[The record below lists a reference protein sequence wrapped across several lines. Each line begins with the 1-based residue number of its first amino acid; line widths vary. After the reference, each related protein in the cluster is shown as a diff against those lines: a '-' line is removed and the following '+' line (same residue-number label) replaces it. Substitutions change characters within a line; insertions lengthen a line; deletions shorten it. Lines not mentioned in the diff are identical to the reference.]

1 MTRKVFRYIAVVAVF
16 VFLAALFLIMGV
28 MYSYFTQ
35 LQTTQ
40 MKEHAALIS
49 RGIDLNG
56 EAYFDDLAP
65 EEYRIT
71 WMDADGTV
79 KYDNQVSADKMDNH
93 LEREEIREAMKTGEG
108 ESSRYST
115 TLMEK
120 MFYVAQ
126 RLDDGSIL
134 RLADAQRS
142 ILGLLLGMLQPLLII
157 ALIALVLSVV
167 LAYRLSRRIIQ
178 PINALNLDDPEGEGM
193 YEELEPFLNR
203 IQDQKAQISMQEE
216 SLRQK
221 KEEFETVTKNLPE
234 GMLLMDAEGK
244 ILSMNQAAAEFL
256 GIGSRSVGENIS
268 GQREAQELIPFIERA
283 LTGSQEET
291 VVHVGQREYQA
302 MISPVLSGQKVT
314 GVTILVLDM
323 SEKKKAEVM
332 RREFT
337 ANVSHELKTPLQTIS
352 GSAELLA
359 EGYVQPQRVSEFAQK
374 IHDESQRMI
383 ALVEDIIELSRLDEG
398 GTALEKEEVD
408 LYAIAEMTVS
418 NLSQTAEQADVALEL
433 DGSSVMMAGIPKL
446 LESMTYNLCDNA
458 IKYNKPGGSVKV
470 RVSCDGNE
478 ACLSVADDGIG
489 IPKEHQERIFERFY
503 RVDKSHSREVGGTG
517 LGLSLVKHAV
527 KAHGGNISL
536 DSAPGKG
543 TEITVTLPRVRNTL
557 H

>member
-433 DGSSVMMAGIPKL
+433 DGSSVMMAGIPQL

>member
-16 VFLAALFLIMGV
+16 VFLASLFLIMGV
-28 MYSYFTQ
+28 MYNYFTQ

-79 KYDNQVSADKMDNH
+79 KYDNQVSADKLDNH
-93 LEREEIREAMKTGEG
+93 LEREEIREALKTGEG
-108 ESSRYST
+108 DSSRYST

-157 ALIALVLSVV
+157 ALIALVLSVF

-178 PINALNLDDPEGEGM
+178 PINALDLDDPEGKEM

-203 IQDQKAQISMQEE
+203 IRDQKEQISIQEE
-216 SLRQK
+216 TLRQK

-234 GMLLMDAEGK
+234 GMLLMDTEGK
-244 ILSMNQAAAEFL
+244 ILSMNQAVADFL
-256 GIGSRSVGENIS
+256 EIGSASAGRNIRELGEA
-268 GQREAQELIPFIERA
+268 EELIPFIESA
-283 LTGSQEET
+283 LAGNQEET
-291 VVHVGQREYQA
+291 VIHVGQREYQA
-302 MISPVLSGQKVT
+302 MISPVRSGQKVT
-314 GVTILVLDM
+314 GVTILILDM
-323 SEKKKAEVM
+323 SEKKKAEMM

-359 EGYVQPQRVSEFAQK
+359 EGYVQPQRVPEFARK

-418 NLSQTAEQADVALEL
+418 NLSQTAEQADVSLEL
-433 DGSSVMMAGIPKL
+433 EGSSAIMTGIPQL

-458 IKYNKPGGSVKV
+458 IKYNRQGGSVKV
-470 RVSCDGNE
+470 RVSCEEGE
-478 ACLSVADDGIG
+478 ARLRVEDDGIG
-489 IPKEHQERIFERFY
+489 IPREHQERIFERFY

-527 KAHGGNISL
+527 KAHGGTIQLNST
-536 DSAPGKG
+536 PGQG
-543 TEITVTLPRVRNTL
+543 TEITVTLPCGGKTL

>member
-1 MTRKVFRYIAVVAVF
+1 MTRKVFRYIAIVAVL
-16 VFLAALFLIMGV
+16 VFLASSFLIMGV
-28 MYSYFTQ
+28 LYTYFTK
-35 LQTTQ
+35 LQIDQ
-40 MKEHAALIS
+40 MEEHAALIT
-49 RGIDLNG
+49 RGIELNG
-56 EAYFDDLAP
+56 EAYFDGITA

-79 KYDNQVSADKMDNH
+79 KYDNQVSADRLDNH
-93 LEREEIREAMKTGEG
+93 LQREEIRQALETGEG

-115 TLMEK
+115 TLMER

-157 ALIALVLSVV
+157 EVFALILSIV
-167 LAYRLSRRIIQ
+167 LAYRLSRKIIQ
-178 PINALNLDDPEGEGM
+178 PINALDLDDPAEEGA

-203 IQDQKAQISMQEE
+203 IRVQKQQIRMQEE

-234 GMLLMDAEGK
+234 GMLLMDSEGK
-244 ILSMNQAAAEFL
+244 ILALNSAAAEFL
-256 GIGSRSVGENIS
+256 GIGTRSVGRHIS
-268 GQREAQELIPFIERA
+268 ERSEAKELIPFIELA
-283 LTGSQEET
+283 LEGSQEET
-291 VVHVGQREYQA
+291 VIHPGQREYQA

-314 GVTILVLDM
+314 GVTVLILDM
-323 SEKKKAEVM
+323 SEKKKAEMM

-352 GSAELLA
+352 GNAELLS
-359 EGYVQPQRVSEFAQK
+359 EGYVQPQRVPEFARK

-398 GTALEKEEVD
+398 GALQQKEEVD
-408 LYAIAEMTVS
+408 LYAIAEMAVS
-418 NLSQTAEQADVALEL
+418 NLSQTADQAGVVFELE
-433 DGSSVMMAGIPKL
+433 GSSVMMSGIAQL
-446 LESMTYNLCDNA
+446 LESITYNLCDNA
-458 IKYNKPGGSVKV
+458 IKYNRPGGSVRV
-470 RVSCDGNE
+470 RVSCDESN
-478 ACLSVADDGIG
+478 AFLSVADDGIG
-489 IPKEHQERIFERFY
+489 IPEAHQERIFERFY

-527 KAHGGNISL
+527 KAHGGTIQLSSVP
-536 DSAPGKG
+536 DQG
-543 TEITVTLPRVRNTL
+543 TEIVVTLPLAGNTL

>member
-1 MTRKVFRYIAVVAVF
+1 MTRKVFRYIAIVAVF
-16 VFLAALFLIMGV
+16 VFLASLFLIMGV
-28 MYSYFTQ
+28 MYNYFTQ

-79 KYDNQVSADKMDNH
+79 KYDNQVSADKLDNH
-93 LEREEIREAMKTGEG
+93 LEREEIREALKTGEG
-108 ESSRYST
+108 DSSRYST

-157 ALIALVLSVV
+157 ALIALVLSVL

-178 PINALNLDDPEGEGM
+178 PINALDLDDPEGKEM

-203 IQDQKAQISMQEE
+203 IRDQKEQISIQEE
-216 SLRQK
+216 TLRQK

-234 GMLLMDAEGK
+234 GMLLMDTEGK
-244 ILSMNQAAAEFL
+244 ILSMNQAVADFL
-256 GIGSRSVGENIS
+256 EIGSASAGRNIRELGEA
-268 GQREAQELIPFIERA
+268 EELIPFIESA
-283 LTGSQEET
+283 LAGNQEET
-291 VVHVGQREYQA
+291 VIHVGQREYQA
-302 MISPVLSGQKVT
+302 MISPVRSGQKVT
-314 GVTILVLDM
+314 GVTILILDM
-323 SEKKKAEVM
+323 SEKKKAEMM

-359 EGYVQPQRVSEFAQK
+359 EGYVQPQRVPEFARK

-398 GTALEKEEVD
+398 GAALEKEEVD

-418 NLSQTAEQADVALEL
+418 NLSQTAEQADVSLEL
-433 DGSSVMMAGIPKL
+433 EGSSAIMSGIPQL

-458 IKYNKPGGSVKV
+458 IKYNRQGGSVKI
-470 RVSCDGNE
+470 RVSCEEGE
-478 ACLSVADDGIG
+478 ARLRVEDDGIG
-489 IPKEHQERIFERFY
+489 IPREHQERIFERFY

-527 KAHGGNISL
+527 KAHGGTIQLNST
-536 DSAPGKG
+536 PGQG
-543 TEITVTLPRVRNTL
+543 TEITVTLPCSGKTL